1 MYRIMSGISNYTLNQ
16 KINAILGKTSGLPSV
31 INLDTT
37 LTTGNNAGANDI
49 DMNNNDI
56 LQVNNIDLTT
66 INGLPPAG
74 AENLD
79 QTLTIGNNAGANDID
94 MNGNDILQVNNIDLT
109 TINGGAYPPTI
120 PTPADLSIPTGV
132 LQGTATTYNG
142 STAVTIS
149 AKPPFAYYSDLG
161 TIPSPIIAPAT
172 TYAFDFLGVN
182 AFNGMPFITTR
193 AKFCLLP
200 QTGYYKVTARVNLGQ
215 SAFVGAGVNSLF
227 LQVQINGVNSMA
239 ENYGSVTPF
248 NGFGAFPATC
258 YFQLVCDTI
267 VSVSAVDGTNNKLS
281 CLISNSATGNST
293 IQYQMISIHKISDL

>member
-1 MYRIMSGISNYTLNQ
+1 MSLSTYYLNQRIANLQSEVTAITSGGGGGVPTSSDLAVVLTNGNIADNSIVLTDGITTNTIDKNGMSG
-16 KINAILGKTSGLPSV
+16 NAASATTATNLAGGVASQIPYQSSAGTTAFIANGTSGQYLKSNGTATPSWA
-31 INLDTT
+31 TS
-37 LTTGNNAGANDI
+37 
-49 DMNNNDI
+49 
-56 LQVNNIDLTT
+56 
-66 INGLPPAG
+66 
-74 AENLD
+74 
-79 QTLTIGNNAGANDID
+79 
-94 MNGNDILQVNNIDLT
+94 
-109 TINGGAYPPTI
+109 
-120 PTPADLSIPTGV
+120 ADLSIPTGV

-149 AKPPFAYYSDLG
+149 AKPPFAFYSDLG
-161 TIPSPIIAPAT
+161 TFPSPIIAPAT
-172 TYAFDFLGVN
+172 TYAFDFLGSD
-182 AFNGMPFITTR
+182 AFNGMPFIITR

-215 SAFVGAGVNSLF
+215 STFVAAGVNSLF

-239 ENYGSVTPF
+239 ENYGSLTPF

-281 CLISNSATGNST
+281 CLITNSATGNST